1 MWGEGLRPLHPPAEG
16 EGLLEDLQLRC
27 GLKRFLERS
36 LGLKGGEGCGGDQTG
51 AGRPGRLVASTRV
64 GGIRGREERLSRRA
78 AGQEEGMG

>member
-1 MWGEGLRPLHPPAEG
+1 MGGGAEASAPTGRRGGSLRRFAAEM
-16 EGLLEDLQLRC
+16 RP
-27 GLKRFLERS
+27 
-36 LGLKGGEGCGGDQTG
+36 GEGCGGDQTG